1 MSHVE
6 DSLKSVLLRP
16 DDLAARLSYAN
27 TLTAR
32 QDPLGEFIRLD
43 CDLAGTPWAS
53 DRNLK
58 AWDRRYA
65 LLEARAGSWLG
76 PLKGLVD
83 DRRIERGLVDWVML
97 DLDAFLEHGAE
108 IFGRYP
114 VQSLAIR
121 GIHGRVA
128 EFLASPWVER
138 VKELSLYGPGAFGYG
153 RRAEALSAF
162 EPLDDDDV
170 AELAAS
176 DRLRSLRGLD
186 LEHHEGLGPRSVE
199 RILDSPWCDRL
210 EMLRLKWT
218 AVGDEG
224 ARLIAS
230 SDRLESLRRLELTR
244 CGLGEAGIRALADSP
259 TLARLGLTEFICYLN
274 HDDDVDTDGFI
285 RLLRSPVLARVE
297 SVFVEGHLGAEMVD
311 ALMTSDSLGCMKSL
325 LMEVSIDT
333 IAFRRLMRSNALAGL
348 ESLTFVLSMLTDEHL
363 GMLGASRS
371 LSNLKA
377 LSLSETRVTEAG
389 IERFCRSP
397 VWGGLEELGI
407 DRHSLTERSV
417 RAILDAPWFP
427 RLKVLDLHASTNIG
441 DAGAQAL
448 ASYRGPTSL
457 RRLILSGSGLGDPGA
472 LSLAEAPFAPQLWTL
487 WLLGNEEISPE
498 AVDILEARF
507 GGRVTIHD
515 PAGYEDEWRFQPNN
529 RCR

>member
-1 MSHVE
+1 MSDAE
-6 DSLKSVLLRP
+6 PALKSVLERP
-16 DDLAARLSYAN
+16 GDLAARLAYADA
-27 TLTAR
+27 LSAR

-43 CDLAGTPWAS
+43 CGLSDTPWVS
-53 DRNLK
+53 DDNLG

-65 LLEARAGSWLG
+65 LLEAHAGSWLG
-76 PLKGLVD
+76 PLKGVVD
-83 DRRIERGLVDWVML
+83 CRRIERGLVDWVML

-128 EFLASPWVER
+128 EFLASPWVDR
-138 VKELSLYGPGAFGYG
+138 IKELTLYGPGAFGYG
-153 RRAEALSAF
+153 RRAESLSAF

-176 DRLRSLRGLD
+176 DRLRSLQGLD

-274 HDDDVDTDGFI
+274 DDVDTDGYV
-285 RLLRSPVLARVE
+285 RLLRSPVLAHVE
-297 SVFVEGHLGAEMVD
+297 SICMEGHVGAEMVD

-325 LMEVSIDT
+325 HMNVSIDT
-333 IAFRRLMRSNALAGL
+333 IAFRRLMRSTALAGL
-348 ESLTFVLSMLTDEHL
+348 ESLTFVLSRLTDEHL

-407 DRHSLTERSV
+407 DRHALTERSV
-417 RAILDAPWFP
+417 RAILDAHWFP
-427 RLKVLDLHASTNIG
+427 RLKSLDLHASYEIG

-448 ASYRGPTSL
+448 ASYRGETSL
-457 RRLILSGSGLGDPGA
+457 RRLVLSLGGLGDAGA

-498 AVDILEARF
+498 AVDILKARF
-507 GGRVTIHD
+507 GGRVTIHE
-515 PAGYEDEWRFQPNN
+515 PAGYEDDWRFQPSD
-529 RCR
+529 RC